1 VARVLDQDASTENAM
16 DPQTAL
22 FQQHRPRLFGL
33 AYRMLGTPADAEDVL
48 HDAWLRWHA
57 QDTAALDD
65 PEAWLVTV
73 TTRLALDRL
82 RRARTEREHYP
93 GPWLPEPLRVDADQ
107 PEAQLERAESL
118 TLSFL
123 LLLER
128 LSAEERA
135 AFLLREVFD
144 YSHAE
149 AAAMLEISEDACRQR
164 VHRAKQ
170 RLRQERPRPDAPDT
184 GRQHRLLERFAEA
197 LQQPDMDSLRALF
210 AEDAVHISD
219 GGGLVTA
226 TLRPLHGAERLARLY
241 LQIALHQ
248 RGQGVRHEIHRLN
261 GTPALLSWQGDT
273 LISASWIDEDET
285 GISAIHALRHP
296 GKLAR
301 LAAVTKSAGP
311 ASLH

>member
-1 VARVLDQDASTENAM
+1 M

-33 AYRMLGTPADAEDVL
+33 AYRMLGTPSDAEDVL

-82 RRARTEREHYP
+82 RRAKTEREHYT
-93 GPWLPEPLRVDADQ
+93 GPWLPEPLVPDAEH
-107 PEAQLERAESL
+107 PEAEVERGETL

-128 LSAEERA
+128 LSPEERA
-135 AFLLREVFD
+135 AFLLHEVFD

-149 AAAMLEISEDACRQR
+149 AASILDITEEACRQR
-164 VHRAKQ
+164 AHRAKA
-170 RLRQERPRPDAPDT
+170 RLREGRPRFSVDAQAQ
-184 GRQHRLLERFAEA
+184 RRMLERFVAAMAEPN
-197 LQQPDMDSLRALF
+197 LESLRALF
-210 AEDAVHISD
+210 AEDAIQISD
-219 GGGLVTA
+219 GGGVVRA
-226 TLRPLHGAERLARLY
+226 TLRPLYGAERLARLY
-241 LQIALHQ
+241 MQIAGNLQLYDPHYEL
-248 RGQGVRHEIHRLN
+248 VTLN
-261 GTPALLSWQGDT
+261 GAPALLMWAGGT
-273 LISASWIDEDET
+273 LSSVIWVECDGERITAMH
-285 GISAIHALRHP
+285 GLRHP

-301 LAAVTKSAGP
+301 LLAVTNSGGS